1 MTARIYNYI
10 TCLLVIYQTLYIP
23 TIIITTMIQN
33 YKQTHK
39 AVAPIIATLLMV
51 AIAVVGGILIF
62 VFAQGFFSD
71 SSVQGPSI
79 DSLTFIGYDTRDSGK
94 VGEPACTAA
103 TSLMSHSG
111 VCITGATGAIS
122 NNLKTADAMTLFV
135 KNSGAKSFTIDTV
148 KYLGNEYVFS
158 TSVADVA
165 ATIPANGAFLL
176 ATTITA
182 EGTSAGTG
190 SSIIEPGEEKTI
202 VLRYDGENGNVK
214 VGRSGQVIITTG
226 NGATFALN
234 LVNGIVR
241 GV

>member
-1 MTARIYNYI
+1 M

-33 YKQTHK
+33 CKQTHK

-103 TSLMSHSG
+103 TSLMGHSG
-111 VCITGATGAIS
+111 VCITGATLAVS
-122 NNLKTADAMTLFV
+122 NNLKTGDAVTLFV

-158 TSVADVA
+158 TAVTAVA
-165 ATIPANGAFLL
+165 ASGTIVPADGEFVL
-176 ATTITA
+176 ATTLTA
-182 EGTSAGTG
+182 EGASLGTG

>member
-1 MTARIYNYI
+1 
-10 TCLLVIYQTLYIP
+10 
-23 TIIITTMIQN
+23 MIQN

-79 DSLTFIGYDTRDSGK
+79 DSLTFIGYDTRDNGA
-94 VGEPACTAA
+94 VGQPACSAA
-103 TSLMSHSG
+103 TSLMSHTG
-111 VCITGATGAIS
+111 VCITGATQAVS
-122 NNLKTADAMTLFV
+122 NNLKSGDAITLFV

-148 KYLGNEYVFS
+148 KYLGNEYDFDDATTNVDA
-158 TSVADVA
+158 TVPADG
-165 ATIPANGAFLL
+165 NFLL
-176 ATTITA
+176 ATTLTTVDS
-182 EGTSAGTG
+182 TSAGTG

-226 NGATFALN
+226 NGATFAMN